1 MTKRM
6 NMKTAATT
14 PLFERRS
21 SRVLCENKPV
31 FDGELPIDDDGN
43 LLNKKG
49 PDYDTRASEGYEG
62 IDINEAVYYWSM
74 EISTATIIDAV
85 RKLRDPVAFAKNG
98 GDENACAMLEAMNS
112 ALLLAASIARHLEQ
126 YEREPRAKR
135 TKKNRCPT
143 FGRTHRFDDN
153 GYCDCGMSR

>member
-49 PDYDTRASEGYEG
+49 PDYDTRISEGYEG

-74 EISTATIIDAV
+74 EVRTSTIIEAIA
-85 RKLRDPVAFAKNG
+85 KLHDPVKYAKMG
-98 GDENACAMLEAMNS
+98 GDKNAVNMLTVINAS
-112 ALLLAASIARHLEQ
+112 LKLAADMQRLLEQ
-126 YEREPRAKR
+126 YEKEPRR
-135 TKKNRCPT
+135 
-143 FGRTHRFDDN
+143 
-153 GYCDCGMSR
+153 